1 MKKLLA
7 GLGFS
12 VVIASG
18 LFANS
23 LMMAT
28 TTSTEDTGLLDSL
41 APKFKQ
47 DTGIELKWVSTG
59 TGKAL
64 KMGENC
70 DVDVLLVHAPEAEK
84 KFVEAG
90 FGKDRKEVMY
100 NDFVIVG
107 SKKIQLKLKEKLLKK
122 HLKQLKRNKQTLLVE
137 VINQELI
144 KKS

>member
-41 APKFKQ
+41 APKFKAQ
-47 DTGIELKWVSTG
+47 S
-59 TGKAL
+59 
-64 KMGENC
+64 
-70 DVDVLLVHAPEAEK
+70 
-84 KFVEAG
+84 
-90 FGKDRKEVMY
+90 
-100 NDFVIVG
+100 
-107 SKKIQLKLKEKLLKK
+107 
-122 HLKQLKRNKQTLLVE
+122 
-137 VINQELI
+137 
-144 KKS
+144 